1 MYADGFRFAATTEQ
15 ICLVRVAVGMT
26 FALSAGV
33 LFRGYYAGNTT
44 PIQPLRI
51 RRHSVGRYLRDC
63 GGDCVLPLYGDRNF
77 HHPLAAIVVFRLDID
92 AADCAVRSTGN
103 SESNEHLDARRLNLA
118 ELVCAAPKCLKW
130 VKNGRPP
137 RIPLCHSS
145 EGEKASLIASRA
157 NHPAQCLDP

>member
-1 MYADGFRFAATTEQ
+1 VYADGFRFAATTEQ

-44 PIQPLRI
+44 PVQPLRI

-77 HHPLAAIVVFRLDID
+77 IIHWLQSWFFAWILMLPIVLF
-92 AADCAVRSTGN
+92 
-103 SESNEHLDARRLNLA
+103 
-118 ELVCAAPKCLKW
+118 AAPAIRNLT
-130 VKNGRPP
+130 NILTR
-137 RIPLCHSS
+137 
-145 EGEKASLIASRA
+145 EE
-157 NHPAQCLDP
+157 